1 MRILIKRNG
10 SGFGGHFGK
19 YLIDTKENIIIDI
32 WKSYHMTKAEVYKDD
47 EKCIRLP
54 LDSFPGIY
62 TKKLEYDIHDL
73 EYFLPTAEI
82 AISKTYMFDQQV
94 DYVYYL
100 AENDQVIC
108 ILNTSGNGEDRYL
121 ENPQLA
127 KKLCELME
135 VASNIRF

>member
-1 MRILIKRNG
+1 MRILINRTG
-10 SGFGGHFGK
+10 SGWGGHFGK
-19 YLIDTKENIIIDI
+19 YLIDTKENVIIDI
-32 WKSYHMTKAEVYKDD
+32 WKSYYMIKAEVYKDN

-54 LDSFPGIY
+54 LDSFPEIY

-82 AISKTYMFDQQV
+82 IIDKTYMFDQQV

-108 ILNTSGNGEDRYL
+108 ILDTSGNGENVYL

-127 KKLCELME
+127 KKLRELME
-135 VASNIRF
+135 VASNVRF